1 MLNPIA
7 LPPIWNI
14 PYKRNVF
21 FTGRE
26 DVLTHLRDSLQLGHT
41 MALTQPQGISGL
53 GGIGKTQTAIEYAY
67 RYHSDYHAVFW
78 VRADSF
84 NALISSFVTIAHLL
98 HLPEKDEQDQ
108 HLIVEA
114 VMRWLQTHSDWLLIL
129 DNVEDLMIADHFI
142 PLAWRGHI
150 LLTTRSQS
158 LGGIAQPIE
167 LEKMQP
173 EVGAL
178 FLLRRA
184 DIIPLHASLDIVTG
198 SDQPLALELA
208 QMMDGLPLALD
219 QAGAYIKETSC
230 SLSDYLH
237 LYQARSTVVLKE
249 RGGFDT
255 DYPESVATTWSLSF
269 EKVTQA
275 DLAAAELLRLC
286 AFLYPD
292 AIPQE
297 IITEGAP
304 HLGFALQS
312 AAADPL
318 RLDSAIKELRKF
330 SLLHRE
336 PDTQSFSIHRL
347 VQVVLREKIDRST
360 QQLWAERIVFAV
372 NVALPDIDYTTWLQ
386 YERLLPQARVCKDFI
401 DNYEFAFPEATQLL
415 TKSGSYLVKRAQYK
429 EAEQQLQKSLA
440 IREQVLGTTHPD
452 TAEDCNLLGWLYT
465 WQGEYEKAFRLLQRS
480 LAIREQTLGLAHPA
494 TAESLSNLG
503 YLFVEQRKFEKAE
516 HLLQRALAI
525 REQTLG
531 PVHPAT
537 AESLHFLGWAYN
549 EQGKYSEAEPYFRR
563 ALSIREQ
570 VLGPA
575 HPDTLT
581 DLFGL
586 GWFYCK
592 RGKFKEAELLFRQG
606 LRIREQ
612 ILGPIHP
619 EMAEGYDS
627 LGWACRCQGEYQEA
641 EQLLRQALTIREQT
655 LSASHPDTARNL
667 LFLALVYK
675 DQKRYQEAESRCQ
688 QAIAIYEQTPNVA
701 RLDIGKAF
709 GVYVLVLLKR
719 RKFIKMVIM
728 GIRGLKALTLG
739 VALRYLWENAMVTIR
754 RRRFQ

>member
-1 MLNPIA
+1 MLNSIA

-14 PYKRNVF
+14 PYQRNTF

-26 DVLTHLRDSLQLGHT
+26 DVLQRLYDSLKIDQAA
-41 MALTQPQGISGL
+41 ALTQPQGISGL
-53 GGIGKTQTAIEYAY
+53 GGIGKTQTAVEYAY
-67 RYHSDYHAVFW
+67 RYQHDYRVILW
-78 VRADSF
+78 TRADSRGI
-84 NALISSFVTIAHLL
+84 LISDFMTIAHLL
-98 HLPEKDEQDQ
+98 NLPEKDERDQD
-108 HLIVEA
+108 LIVAA
-114 VMRWLQTHSDWLLIL
+114 VIRWLKEHTHWLLIL
-129 DNVEDLMIADHFI
+129 DNVDDLTLANEFI
-142 PLAWRGHI
+142 PSAYRGHI
-150 LLTTRSQS
+150 LMTTRSQAM
-158 LGGIAQPIE
+158 GAIAHRIE
-167 LEKMQP
+167 IEKMQNK
-173 EVGAL
+173 VGGL

-184 DIIPLHASLDIVTG
+184 AIITSDGSLNDAS
-198 SDQPLALELA
+198 SDNRIKAMEISQV
-208 QMMDGLPLALD
+208 MDGLPLALD
-219 QAGAYIKETSC
+219 QAGAYIKETPC

-237 LYQARSTVVLKE
+237 LYQARSSELLKE
-249 RGGFDT
+249 RGGFDA
-255 DYPESVATTWSLSF
+255 DHPESVATTWSLSF

-292 AIPQE
+292 AIPKE

-336 PDTQSFSIHRL
+336 PDTQLFSIHRL
-347 VQVVLREKIDRST
+347 VQVVLREKIDSST
-360 QQLWAERIVFAV
+360 QQLWAERIVLAV
-372 NVALPDIDYTTWLQ
+372 NVALPDIDYSTWLQ

-415 TKSGSYLVKRAQYK
+415 TKSGSYLVKHAQYK

-440 IREQVLGTTHPD
+440 IREQVLGITHPD

-480 LAIREQTLGLAHPA
+480 LDIREQTLGLAHPD

-516 HLLQRALAI
+516 RLLQRALTI

-531 PVHPAT
+531 SVHPDT
-537 AESLHFLGWAYN
+537 AESLHYLGWAYN
-549 EQGKYSEAEPYFRR
+549 EQGKYSEAEPCFRR
-563 ALSIREQ
+563 ALSIRQQ

-592 RGKFKEAELLFRQG
+592 RGKFKEAESVFRQG
-606 LRIREQ
+606 LLIREQ
-612 ILGPIHP
+612 ILGLIHP

-627 LGWACRCQGEYQEA
+627 LGWACRCQGKCQEA
-641 EQLLRQALTIREQT
+641 EQLLQQALAVREQT
-655 LSASHPDTARNL
+655 LSPSHPDTARNL

-701 RLDIGKAF
+701 RLDTGKAF

-719 RKFIKMVIM
+719 RNFIKMTIM
-728 GIRGLKALTLG
+728 VIRGLKALTLR
-739 VALRYLWENAMVTIR
+739 VALRYVWENAMVTIR
-754 RRRFQ
+754 RLRFQ